1 MTAENQPVAE
11 MIDATTELL
20 EEDSISVAD
29 VVEDLGHSSM
39 SATLLLPAMAVVSP
53 LSGVPL
59 FSTICGMLIFLI
71 AGQMALGRDHLW
83 LPDWLRRQRV
93 SSDRA
98 RKVLGPMRR
107 MARFLDRHT
116 EARVKILLRQPF
128 LTVPRVICA
137 LCGLAMPFLE
147 LVPFSSSTLGIV
159 VSSLAVAMLTRDGLV
174 MLVALLL
181 LTAAGV
187 GLPYLLT

>member
-1 MTAENQPVAE
+1 MTAQDHPVGE
-11 MIDATTELL
+11 IIEATTELL
-20 EEDSISVAD
+20 EEDSISVAE

-39 SATLLLPAMAVVSP
+39 AATLLLPAMAVVSP

-59 FSTICGMLIFLI
+59 FSTVCGLLIFLI

-93 SSDRA
+93 SSERA
-98 RKVLGPMRR
+98 RSVLGPMRR

-128 LTVPRVICA
+128 VTVPRILCA
-137 LCGLAMPFLE
+137 LSGLAMPFLE
-147 LVPFSSSTLGIV
+147 LVPFSSSTLGAV

-174 MLVALLL
+174 MLVALALL
-181 LTAAGV
+181 AVAGV
-187 GLPYLLT
+187 GLPYLLL

>member
-1 MTAENQPVAE
+1 MTTQDHPVGE
-11 MIDATTELL
+11 MIEATTELL

-59 FSTICGMLIFLI
+59 FSTVCGMLIFLI
-71 AGQMALGRDHLW
+71 AAQMTLGRDHLW

-116 EARVKILLRQPF
+116 EARVKMLLRQPF
-128 LTVPRVICA
+128 LTIPRVICA

-187 GLPYLLT
+187 GLPYLLI